1 MKNCI
6 YKLTSPS
13 GKVYIGQCIDFE
25 QRKRQHI
32 NRSKNPKTSIE
43 RAINK
48 YGFHN
53 FSVEFIHVLPKYD
66 RECLNEKE
74 KYFIQKHKTMDPNI
88 GYNLCEGGEGR
99 KGPLSFSTKQKM
111 SVSKMGKQSNRK
123 NTPTSDETRRK
134 MSESHRRPH
143 SDFQKRRMAEG
154 LSIPIEQYSL
164 DGSLVKVWSSAKQA
178 MTETGITTVRDVL
191 HGRQK
196 TGGGFIW
203 KYVDKDYKPSVNR
216 RKLFDIEREN

>member
-25 QRKRQHI
+25 QRKKQHI
-32 NRSKNPKTSIE
+32 YRSKNTKTLIE
-43 RAINK
+43 RAIKK

-53 FSVEFIHVLPKYD
+53 FIVEFICVLSNYD
-66 RECLNEKE
+66 RKCLNEKE
-74 KYFIQKHKTMDPNI
+74 KYFIQKYNTMDPGI

-99 KGPLSFSTKQKM
+99 KGPLSSNTKQKM
-111 SVSKMGKQSNRK
+111 SISKIGKQSNRK
-123 NTPTSDETRRK
+123 NTPTSEETRKK

-164 DGSLVKVWSSAKQA
+164 DESLIKVWSSAKQA
-178 MTETGITTVRDVL
+178 MIETGITTVRDVL

-203 KYVDKDYKPSVNR
+203 KYVDKDYKPSTTR
-216 RKLFDIEREN
+216 RKTVSY